1 MIILVCQAGCS
12 STTVEPKEEVETVKE
27 KSTKRSNPVLCAL
40 LFLKLDCT
48 PPKQNKVKVQ
58 EAEPH
63 AVPEEE
69 PITETITVETKEG

>member
-1 MIILVCQAGCS
+1 MCIRDRCS
-12 STTVEPKEEVETVKE
+12 STTVEQKQEETVKE
-27 KSTKRSNPVLCAL
+27 KSTAKSNPILCAL